1 LGEEKEGEAKIL
13 KGTTLRVYRF
23 IFKEGKPV
31 GISDVQ
37 EGLSFSSSS
46 VASYHINKLLQAG
59 LIKEQDKGYI
69 VDRVVFDNMIR
80 VRRTLIPFQM
90 AYMTFFTLSFLVL
103 LIYMRPSQITS
114 AYGFSLVVCL
124 VGVMISLYE
133 VIRALK
139 RV

>member
-1 LGEEKEGEAKIL
+1 M